1 MLQFEFT
8 DDGIFVSMS
17 EGPGDLK
24 AKIDYTKLPSVKDL
38 PEKERIQL
46 GTILEVV
53 TARLRAELA
62 MQANAVAFKKLQALQ
77 SPVVVPEE
85 KKLIVPGG

>member
-1 MLQFEFT
+1 MLTFEFT

-24 AKIDYTKLPSVKDL
+24 AKIDYTKLPTLKAL
-38 PEKERIQL
+38 PEQERTQL

-62 MQANAVAFKKLQALQ
+62 MQANAIAFKKLQALQ
-77 SPVVVPEE
+77 PLVIAPEE